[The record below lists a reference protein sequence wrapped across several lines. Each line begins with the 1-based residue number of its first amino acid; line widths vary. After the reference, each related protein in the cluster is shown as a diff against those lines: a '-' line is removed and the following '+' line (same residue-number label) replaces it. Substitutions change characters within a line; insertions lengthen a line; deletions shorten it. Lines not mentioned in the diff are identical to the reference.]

1 MIDRILWWIV
11 FFALAIVMATI
22 LTIATADAQQRPP
35 FSPATPATPSG
46 PSGNPAY
53 SVDPRGQVT
62 LYGPDGRV
70 LSRWARDTQGNT
82 VIYGADG
89 RKLGTIGQPKGR

>member
-1 MIDRILWWIV
+1 MIDRIMWWIV
-11 FFALAIVMATI
+11 FLALAIVAAGL
-22 LTIATADAQQRPP
+22 LTVAVNAQQRPP
-35 FSPATPATPSG
+35 FSPATPATPSRPPG
-46 PSGNPAY
+46 GPAY

-82 VIYGADG
+82 VIYGPDG
-89 RKLGTIGQPKGR
+89 RRLGTIGQPKGR